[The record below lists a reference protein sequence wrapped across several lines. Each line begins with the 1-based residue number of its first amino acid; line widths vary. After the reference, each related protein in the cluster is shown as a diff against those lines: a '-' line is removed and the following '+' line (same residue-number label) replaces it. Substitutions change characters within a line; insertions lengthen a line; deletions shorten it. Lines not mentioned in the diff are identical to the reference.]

1 MAAGAPALC
10 YLCQHG
16 GFESVCTCHEA
27 APVGA
32 FRIPVTA
39 PRAISPRPAD
49 APHVVPGGYD
59 RVASTLALEPLLRE
73 FGVDLEQ
80 VLAQSGLPADL
91 FNHPD
96 NLMPFRQGSRLLG
109 LCVDRTGCAHF
120 GLLIGQHTPLE
131 ALGVVADLVKA
142 APDVRSAL
150 KLLSRY
156 LTLSDGG
163 GLATLSEDTRFASY
177 AYALYEPG
185 VERAEVVY
193 DIVLASIWNVLRA
206 LCGSRWL
213 PHEIHF
219 MRRRPPDTR
228 PYRNFLRA
236 PLRFDREQAAVVFD
250 KSWLDVPLRSA
261 DPKRLK
267 SLEAQARA
275 IEAQATGELPAQVR
289 RVLRRQLLSGGTSMH
304 QVAAELAMHRRTL
317 DRRLQPCGV
326 GFQALCDEVR
336 HEVAR
341 QLLSD
346 TSMPIIAIA
355 QSLHFADASVL
366 TRAFRRWSGMT
377 PSRWRA
383 VSRSLP

>member
-1 MAAGAPALC
+1 MSAC
-10 YLCQHG
+10 R
-16 GFESVCTCHEA
+16 TT
-27 APVGA
+27 
-32 FRIPVTA
+32 VTV
-39 PRAISPRPAD
+39 PHAISPGPAET
-49 APHVVPGGYD
+49 PHVVPGGYD
-59 RVASTLALEPLLRE
+59 RVASTLALQPLLRE
-73 FGVDLEQ
+73 FGVDLQ
-80 VLAQSGLPADL
+80 QLLAQSGLRADL
-91 FNHPD
+91 FNNPD
-96 NLMPFRQGSRLLG
+96 NLIPFRQGSRLLG
-109 LCVDRTGCAHF
+109 LCVDRTGCAHL
-120 GLLIGQHTPLE
+120 GLLIGRHTPLE
-131 ALGVVADLVKA
+131 ALGIVAELVKA
-142 APDVRSAL
+142 APDVRTAL

-163 GLATLSEDTRFASY
+163 GLAALREDARFASY

-185 VERAEVVY
+185 VERAEVIY
-193 DIVLASIWNVLRA
+193 DIVLASIWNILRA

-219 MRRRPPDTR
+219 MRRRPPDSR
-228 PYRNFLRA
+228 PYRSFLRA
-236 PLRFDREQAAVVFD
+236 PLRFDCEQAAVVFD

-261 DPKRLK
+261 NPQRLK

-289 RVLRRQLLSGGTSMH
+289 RVLRRQLLSGGTSMR

-317 DRRLQPCGV
+317 DRRLQLHGIA
-326 GFQALCDEVR
+326 FQALSDEVR
-336 HEVAR
+336 YEVAR

-346 TSMPIIAIA
+346 TAMPIIAIA

>member
-1 MAAGAPALC
+1 MRELPILRP
-10 YLCQHG
+10 
-16 GFESVCTCHEA
+16 CTEA
-27 APVGA
+27 ARVGA
-32 FRIPVTA
+32 FPRPVTTPRVIA
-39 PRAISPRPAD
+39 PRTAD

-59 RVASTLALEPLLRE
+59 RVASTLALKPLLRE
-73 FGVDLEQ
+73 FGVELEE
-80 VLAQSGLPADL
+80 VLAQSGLPAGL
-91 FNHPD
+91 FDQPD
-96 NLMPFRQGSRLLG
+96 NLIPFRQGSRLLG
-109 LCVDRTGCAHF
+109 LCVDRTGCAHL
-120 GLLIGQHTPLE
+120 GLLIGRHTPLE
-131 ALGVVADLVKA
+131 ALGIVAELVKA
-142 APDVRSAL
+142 APDVRTAL

-163 GLATLSEDTRFASY
+163 GLAALREDARFASY

-185 VERAEVVY
+185 VERAEVIY
-193 DIVLASIWNVLRA
+193 DIVLASVWNILRA

-228 PYRNFLRA
+228 PYRSFLRA
-236 PLRFDREQAAVVFD
+236 PLRFDCEQAAVVFD

-261 DPKRLK
+261 DPQRLK
-267 SLEAQARA
+267 LLEAQARA

-289 RVLRRQLLSGGTSMH
+289 RVLRRQLLSGGTSMR

-317 DRRLQPCGV
+317 DRRLQLLGV
-326 GFQALCDEVR
+326 KFQAMSDEVR
-336 HEVAR
+336 YEVAR
-341 QLLSD
+341 QLLSN
-346 TSMPIIAIA
+346 TAMPIIAIA

-383 VSRSLP
+383 MSRSLP